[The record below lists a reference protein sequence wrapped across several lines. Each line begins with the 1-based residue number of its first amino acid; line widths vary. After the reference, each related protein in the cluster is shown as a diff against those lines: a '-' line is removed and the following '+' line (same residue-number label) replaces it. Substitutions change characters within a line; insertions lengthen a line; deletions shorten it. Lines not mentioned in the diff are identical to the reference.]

1 MRSGLKH
8 DSLLWYD
15 NLHQAQDKATIS
27 LELNDSFACSD
38 WKINENRVDN
48 SLCIQINYIIKEN
61 ICGAYNFV
69 ETEIFLQWKRK
80 KMYIVFVIAL
90 PMKNA
95 CFGS

>member
-48 SLCIQINYIIKEN
+48 SLCIQIILLKKIFVVH
-61 ICGAYNFV
+61 NFV
-69 ETEIFLQWKRK
+69 ETEIFFQWKRK